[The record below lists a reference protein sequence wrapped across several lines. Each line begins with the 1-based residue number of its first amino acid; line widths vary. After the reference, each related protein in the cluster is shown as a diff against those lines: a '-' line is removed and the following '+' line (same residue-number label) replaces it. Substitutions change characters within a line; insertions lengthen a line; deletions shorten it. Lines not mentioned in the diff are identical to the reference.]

1 MKAKLKLF
9 IESIVNFAT
18 SRKFYVALIGA
29 VLQLI
34 PLFVQP
40 QPEWYGVLV
49 AFFTAIGVY
58 SVPNKVK

>member
-1 MKAKLKLF
+1 MGNKIKAFL
-9 IESIVNFAT
+9 EAIVNFAT

-34 PLFVQP
+34 PLLIVP
-40 QPEWYGVLV
+40 TPEWYGIVV

-58 SVPNKVK
+58 SVSNKTR